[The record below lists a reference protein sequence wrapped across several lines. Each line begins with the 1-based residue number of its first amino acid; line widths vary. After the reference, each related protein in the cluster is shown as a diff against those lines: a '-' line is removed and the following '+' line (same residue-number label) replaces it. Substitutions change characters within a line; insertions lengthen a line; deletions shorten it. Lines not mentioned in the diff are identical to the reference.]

1 MPTVRLRS
9 LLASPLLL
17 ALALAACSAP
27 APPADDGGPVD
38 RDRIVPVLKP
48 RAWLAA
54 AEQSLGGSGADG
66 MPAWDPLGTELCV
79 VYAEDRPTSVR
90 ILSEAQVLGLGLPRE
105 ALRALA
111 GKNLGTVLPELH
123 IRGGDGVYLIEAG
136 GLYESSLVFWAGLV
150 SDRLK
155 VKGQPVVAV
164 PARDVLLVTGSEDA
178 KGLAKVRE
186 HAAQALAGSAYP
198 LTAMLYVRRGQRLE
212 PFTPA
217 AGPAR

>member
-1 MPTVRLRS
+1 MAAMRPGL
-9 LLASPLLL
+9 LLAPLLL
-17 ALALAACSAP
+17 VALALAACSTP
-27 APPADDGGPVD
+27 APPADDRGPVN

-54 AEQSLGGSGADG
+54 AEQTLGGPGADG

-79 VYAEDRPTSVR
+79 VYAEDRPASVR
-90 ILSEAQVLGLGLPRE
+90 ILSEAQVRGLGLSRE

-111 GKNLGTVLPELH
+111 GRNLGTVVPELH

-136 GLYESSLVFWAGLV
+136 GVYESSLVFWAGLV

-178 KGLAKVRE
+178 KGLARVRE

-198 LTAMLYVRRGQRLE
+198 LTASLYVRRGQRLE

-217 AGPAR
+217 DPAR